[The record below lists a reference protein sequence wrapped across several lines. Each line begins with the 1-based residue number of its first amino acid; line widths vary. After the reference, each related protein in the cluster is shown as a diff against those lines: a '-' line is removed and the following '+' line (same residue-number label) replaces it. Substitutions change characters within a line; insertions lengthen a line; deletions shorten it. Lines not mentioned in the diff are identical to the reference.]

1 MQPSL
6 MGEVI
11 DLLPNYATVG
21 SLNPRVK
28 PLLVLTDKE
37 QLRPLQ
43 AADTTISSLH
53 DMLEWLLC

>member
-1 MQPSL
+1 